1 MLCCL
6 ESSQAAFSKNH
17 EVIQACLDEL
27 CRSAIKAI
35 CQVRCELINES
46 EHSFNIRF

>member
-6 ESSQAAFSKNH
+6 ESSQAALSKSH

-35 CQVRCELINES
+35 CQVHYELIDDS